1 MLAPLL
7 LPIALAAPLMAAPAS
22 CAGPDPAITGAVVA
36 SQSMQPG
43 GLNSYTI
50 AITVQNMGTKGQP
63 SNLLQSVEVMQNG
76 DHVDQKGLQPL
87 RPGQKQ
93 TVMYTFTRSHGAAPH
108 TTRFTFTLAQ
118 KGMSIPGPQD
128 CSADNDTF
136 RLTV

>member
-22 CAGPDPAITGAVVA
+22 CSGPDPAITGAVVQ
-36 SQSMQPG
+36 SQTTSA
-43 GLNSYTI
+43 GLNTYVV
-50 AITVQNMGTKGQP
+50 AITVQNVGSQGQP
-63 SNLLQSVEVMQNG
+63 SNLLQSVEVKQNG

-93 TVMYTFTRSHGAAPH
+93 TVTYTFTRSHGAAPH
-108 TTRFTFTLAQ
+108 TTRLEFSLAQ
-118 KGMSIPGPQD
+118 RTYSIPGPQD
-128 CSADNDTF
+128 CSADNDRF

>member
-1 MLAPLL
+1 MLASLL
-7 LPIALAAPLMAAPAS
+7 LPIALAAAPAS
-22 CAGPDPAITGAVVA
+22 CSGPDPAITGAVVQ
-36 SQSMQPG
+36 SQTMTPG

-50 AITVQNMGTKGQP
+50 AITVQNVGSKGQP

-93 TVMYTFTRSHGAAPH
+93 TVTYTFTRSHGAAPH
-108 TTRFTFTLAQ
+108 TTRFDFVLAQ
-118 KGMSIPGPQD
+118 RTYAISGPQD
-128 CSADNDTF
+128 CSAGNDRF